1 MRTPD
6 LVTKTLIA
14 LPWVALLVVQP
25 VAHSQAST
33 PTAATAPAS
42 STKLT
47 QQDLDQLLA
56 PIALYPDALIA
67 QMLMA
72 ATYPLEVVEA
82 TRWKLSNPTLKDKAL
97 EDALQKQSWD
107 PSVKG
112 LVAVPQV
119 LQQMNDN
126 LTWMQKLGD
135 AFLADEKAVLV
146 TVQSLRAKAKAEGN
160 LKSSPEQT
168 VRTETQENQ
177 TVYIIESAK
186 PEVIYVPTYD
196 PYTVYGSWWYSYPPY
211 YMYPPGYVYPPGLAF
226 ATGIII
232 GAAIW
237 GNCNWGGGNVNVNI
251 NHYNNFNRTNIS
263 NGNWNHNVD
272 HRKGVAYRDQN
283 VADKYNR
290 GSDRQSAQNREQ
302 FRGRTDQGRAEVGS
316 MDRPGAQ
323 DRAGDRP
330 SAQDRG
336 ADRGGATGG
345 NLDRGSSSSRGGDG
359 GFSGVGSGASTRQA
373 SSWGGASRGSM
384 RGGGGGR
391 RR

>member
-6 LVTKTLIA
+6 LVTRTLIA

-25 VAHSQAST
+25 VAHSQASA

-135 AFLADEKAVLV
+135 AFLADEKAVLA

-168 VRTETQENQ
+168 VRTETQESQ

-237 GNCNWGGGNVNVNI
+237 GNCNWGGGNVNVNV

-290 GSDRQSAQNREQ
+290 GSNRQSAQNREQ

-323 DRAGDRP
+323 DRAADRP

-336 ADRGGATGG
+336 GDRGGATGG
-345 NLDRGSSSSRGGDG
+345 NVNRGSSSSRGGDG

>member
-6 LVTKTLIA
+6 LVTRTLIA

-25 VAHSQAST
+25 VAHSQASA

-168 VRTETQENQ
+168 VRTETQESQ

-237 GNCNWGGGNVNVNI
+237 GNCNWGGGNVNVNV

-323 DRAGDRP
+323 DRAADRP

-336 ADRGGATGG
+336 GDRGGATGG
-345 NLDRGSSSSRGGDG
+345 NVNRGSSSSRGGDG